1 MSEPPTP
8 FQALIDNR
16 RYAWM
21 VGVLAAVLVVG
32 FLIYA
37 LASHPSGAGPRG
49 SRRGSRCATSRR
61 RWPRL
66 I

>member
-21 VGVLAAVLVVG
+21 VGMLAAVLVIG

-37 LASHPSGAGPRG
+37 LTTHHVGVRDAGGRGGAAASRLRGAAGRV
-49 SRRGSRCATSRR
+49 
-61 RWPRL
+61 
-66 I
+66 

>member
-21 VGVLAAVLVVG
+21 VGVLAAVLVIG

-37 LASHPSGAGPRG
+37 LTTHPSGSGTPGVAAGPAASRLRG
-49 SRRGSRCATSRR
+49 AAGRV
-61 RWPRL
+61 
-66 I
+66 